1 MSEYSEYAEY
11 AWNELKKHIQAG
23 ETFVEGVEKDVAV
36 LTARLI
42 DAARRAENAV
52 LAAIEGEDDAS
63 ASDTPAA
70 TPDTVGATPD
80 TVGVDANGSP
90 VSEPVSEPVVDGSV
104 TKT

>member
-1 MSEYSEYAEY
+1 MSEYSEYVEY
-11 AWNELKKHIQAG
+11 AWDELKKHIQAG

-52 LAAIEGEDDAS
+52 LAAIEGVDAVD
-63 ASDTPAA
+63 AVDAVNAVDTTDA
-70 TPDTVGATPD
+70 TEGTVGATLD

-90 VSEPVSEPVVDGSV
+90 VVNGKV
-104 TKT
+104 T